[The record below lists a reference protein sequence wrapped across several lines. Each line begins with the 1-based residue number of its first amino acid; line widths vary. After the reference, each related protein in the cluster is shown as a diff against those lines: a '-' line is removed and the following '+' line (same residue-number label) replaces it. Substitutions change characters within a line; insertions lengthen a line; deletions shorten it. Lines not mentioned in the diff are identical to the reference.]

1 MVPTAFGEAFN
12 DYIYIMYKYMHCF
25 FIIYI
30 FNIVNFNNTKLNI
43 LLILFVITMS
53 LVVEIFIENFFK
65 RNDYFMSNIEMFFYY
80 IYSILLIITI
90 LNFVQY

>member
-1 MVPTAFGEAFN
+1 MI
-12 DYIYIMYKYMHCF
+12 IYILCINTCIVF
-25 FIIYI
+25 LLYI